1 MKQKSCLT
9 NLLEFLEVITS
20 LQDEGHSMD
29 IIVLDSSKAFDY
41 VPKNRMLEKLKAHSL
56 NGDILRWIDAWLINR
71 GQRVVLNGQ

>member
-1 MKQKSCLT
+1 
-9 NLLEFLEVITS
+9 
-20 LQDEGHSMD
+20 MD